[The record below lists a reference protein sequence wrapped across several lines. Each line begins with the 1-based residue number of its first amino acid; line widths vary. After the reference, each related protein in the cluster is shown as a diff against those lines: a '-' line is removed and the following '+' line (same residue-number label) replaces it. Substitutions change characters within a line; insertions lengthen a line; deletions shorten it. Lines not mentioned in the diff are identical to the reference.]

1 MGGANAVS
9 TYFRQVYIRRR
20 TSQGEE
26 YPREESVQAI
36 INKRHLP
43 NIPIENGSLDQTLL
57 DILRHALIPW
67 FQKNRKE
74 SI

>member
-36 INKRHLP
+36 INKRHL
-43 NIPIENGSLDQTLL
+43 
-57 DILRHALIPW
+57 
-67 FQKNRKE
+67 
-74 SI
+74 